1 MASPMDSLG
10 LLVTLILG
18 GLGMFLLVLAVTFL
32 AAKTITKHD
41 FERFN
46 DMEEVLVES
55 EEFLDNTQ
63 HSKDIFIIDDSENS
77 NCIQESVKNPSQ
89 AEEMRTKGKVF
100 KSSNFFSTL
109 FKSSRNI
116 FGKRLINVST

>member
-55 EEFLDNTQ
+55 EEFLDDTQ
-63 HSKDIFIIDDSENS
+63 HSKDIFIIDDTENS
-77 NCIQESVKNPSQ
+77 NFLPESGCNPILTEL
-89 AEEMRTKGKVF
+89 AREAKVQ
-100 KSSNFFSTL
+100 KSSNISSTIFS
-109 FKSSRNI
+109 SWRNL
-116 FGKRLINVST
+116 FGKNLEQKLFI

>member
-1 MASPMDSLG
+1 
-10 LLVTLILG
+10 
-18 GLGMFLLVLAVTFL
+18 MFLLVLAVTFL

-46 DMEEVLVES
+46 DMEEILVES
-55 EEFLDNTQ
+55 EEILDDTQ
-63 HSKDIFIIDDSENS
+63 HSKDIFIIDDTENS
-77 NCIQESVKNPSQ
+77 NCMKESVKNPSL
-89 AEEMRTKGKVF
+89 AEMRTERKVF

-109 FKSSRNI
+109 LKSSRNI

>member
-55 EEFLDNTQ
+55 EEFLDDTNQ
-63 HSKDIFIIDDSENS
+63 HAKDIFIIDDCEPLNS
-77 NCIQESVKNPSQ
+77 IQESVKKTLFKDVKKEKQS
-89 AEEMRTKGKVF
+89 G
-100 KSSNFFSTL
+100 KSSNFFSSL
-109 FKSSRNI
+109 LRSSRNI

>member
-1 MASPMDSLG
+1 MDSLG

-55 EEFLDNTQ
+55 EEFLDDTQ
-63 HSKDIFIIDDSENS
+63 HARDIFIIDDTENS
-77 NCIQESVKNPSQ
+77 NCIQESVKNPSLV
-89 AEEMRTKGKVF
+89 EMRTERKVF

-109 FKSSRNI
+109 LKSSRNI
-116 FGKRLINVST
+116 FAKRLINVST